1 MKYFRSRLHACVYS
15 FLIFMS
21 FYFVSLFS
29 ILLASPSPYSQYN
42 LTKDSIALLNSTPSL
57 LIKFPI
63 MTGRRIRWADYR
75 HPDRITE
82 NSLAKVP
89 EGHFNWGQWRHMAN
103 PQGMQGYWNER
114 RGQWSWRNGYQW
126 GDARRD

>member
-1 MKYFRSRLHACVYS
+1 
-15 FLIFMS
+15 MS

-42 LTKDSIALLNSTPSL
+42 LTKDPIALLNSTPSL

-75 HPDRITE
+75 RPDRITE
-82 NSLAKVP
+82 NNLAQVP
-89 EGHFNWGQWRHMAN
+89 EGHLNWGQWRHMAN
-103 PQGMQGYWNER
+103 P
-114 RGQWSWRNGYQW
+114 
-126 GDARRD
+126 